1 MAIIQNIVSSYIS
14 HHQLLTYRQPILVAV
29 SGGADSVVL
38 LHLLNALGYRCTA
51 AHCNFQL
58 RGEESYR
65 DEQFVRNLCRK
76 WNIPLFVRHFH
87 TQQISQQQGI
97 SIEMAARKLRYEWFD
112 ELAKQLNINRIA
124 VGHHRDDSVETILLN
139 ILRGTGLRGLTGIAP
154 LRNNIVRPL
163 LCLTRQQVTEYAM
176 AHNIDF
182 VEDSSNGEDVFL
194 RNKIRLHLLPLMQ
207 EISPSASESLCKM
220 SQQLSSAYTL
230 YQKYIHQIINHIS
243 EENRI
248 YIHRLEQYPESETI
262 LFEMLHP
269 LGFNSHQ
276 IKQIYESRNAHS
288 GKVFLSPTHRL
299 MKDRNCFLLSPVQ
312 ANDVQEFTIENLDNL
327 SHLPLKIKADIL
339 PAQSINLQKDP
350 KILFAD
356 ADKVQFPLTLRRWKQ
371 GDRFIPFGMKGQK
384 KVSDFFSDNK
394 FSLADKE
401 DTWLLLSADGK
412 IIWIVGHRSD
422 NRFRISESTLHVLQM
437 QVE

>member
-112 ELAKQLNINRIA
+112 ELAKQLNVNRIA

>member
-1 MAIIQNIVSSYIS
+1 
-14 HHQLLTYRQPILVAV
+14 
-29 SGGADSVVL
+29 
-38 LHLLNALGYRCTA
+38 
-51 AHCNFQL
+51 
-58 RGEESYR
+58 
-65 DEQFVRNLCRK
+65 
-76 WNIPLFVRHFH
+76 
-87 TQQISQQQGI
+87 
-97 SIEMAARKLRYEWFD
+97 MAARKLRYEWFD

-154 LRNNIVRPL
+154 LRNHIVRPL

-182 VEDSSNGEDVFL
+182 VEDSSNGEDMFL

-248 YIHRLEQYPESETI
+248 YIHRLEQYPERETI

-288 GKVFLSPTHRL
+288 GKVFLSSTHRL
-299 MKDRNCFLLSPVQ
+299 VKDRDCFLLSTKQ
-312 ANDVQEFTIENLDNL
+312 TIDNQEFIINNLDNL

-339 PAQSINLQKDP
+339 PTQSINLQKDP

-371 GDRFIPFGMKGQK
+371 GDRFVPLGMKGEK

>member
-312 ANDVQEFTIENLDNL
+312 ANDKQEFTIGHLDNL

-339 PAQSINLQKDP
+339 PAQSINLQKDR
-350 KILFAD
+350 KMLFAD